1 MAIELKDIFQL
12 IGIENAETLDEV
24 KAHVEKTFIPV
35 GLIQEDERIK
45 KHVSKVIGKR
55 IGEAETKI
63 GIASKK
69 FGIELAEGKFE
80 DLVEGFTTALEL
92 KHKELAD
99 AVGKGDD
106 AKVAE
111 LQKQVDKL
119 TKTITEKDGFLTN
132 ALTEKEK
139 VEQEFTGFKTSLVK
153 NELTTKAWSSLPW
166 SDTADDLKKKGF
178 QAVIAD
184 KYEVRLPQDGEDT
197 KDGLVVVNKAT
208 NERPKTAVGFV
219 PYAELLQKEAQEAGV
234 LKVGGHANK
243 QTPPASKP
251 IVQNQQTD
259 QPQRVNRAQGHA
271 DKLRVA

>member
-1 MAIELKDIFQL
+1 MAIELKELFQL
-12 IGIENAETLDEV
+12 IGMDNAETLDDV

-55 IGEAETKI
+55 IGEAETKLNM
-63 GIASKK
+63 ASKK
-69 FGIELAEGKFE
+69 FGIELPEGKFE
-80 DLVEGFTTALEL
+80 ELVEGFTSAIEV
-92 KHKELAD
+92 KHKELSD

-119 TKTITEKDGFLTN
+119 TKTVTEKDGFLAN
-132 ALTEKEK
+132 ALAEKEK
-139 VEQEFTGFKTSLVK
+139 VEQEFTGYKTNLTK
-153 NELTTKAWSSLPW
+153 TELTSKAWGSLPW

-197 KDGLVVVNKAT
+197 KDGLVVIDKAT
-208 NERPKTAVGFV
+208 KERPKTAVGFI
-219 PYAELLQKEAQEAGV
+219 PYSELLQKEAQEAGV
-234 LKVGGHANK
+234 LKVGGHAAPKNQPAPK
-243 QTPPASKP
+243 PPLQTPSP
-251 IVQNQQTD
+251 NQPT
-259 QPQRVNRAQGHA
+259 RVNRAQGHSE
-271 DKLRVA
+271 KLKAA